1 MWLQSSGSFLSRKSH
16 RIGDGN
22 RKDLK
27 SRTSRVSD
35 CKRFSANQ
43 PGLFSAGNSHW
54 WEPLQIKMMHDCRLR
69 EFQSVW
75 HYSSAA
81 RWFLTPSGLEAARQ
95 EVQLQSNRSYVM
107 TITFLTFLQRCVCE
121 RVLSKNPIKACW
133 GKDCLTQPSISGW
146 Q

>member
-16 RIGDGN
+16 GISDGN

-27 SRTSRVSD
+27 SRASRVSD
-35 CKRFSANQ
+35 CKRFAANQ
-43 PGLFSAGNSHW
+43 PGLFTAGNSHW

-81 RWFLTPSGLEAARQ
+81 RWFPTPNGLEAARQ
-95 EVQLQSNRSYVM
+95 EVQLPSNRSYVI

-121 RVLSKNPIKACW
+121 RALSKTPIKACW
-133 GKDCLTQPSISGW
+133 EKASLTQPSISGW